1 MNKIRKLLFSC
12 TLLLLPSLAYAV
24 PVTEFV
30 DTLFI
35 GGGVMLFLAG
45 VLLLLVPGLFK
56 TGVLITLMADVLFM
70 LRMLFPDVLEK
81 SLSEQPDWQPLID
94 TASTGGSRIYAATGV
109 AIIVISTLSLRWLL
123 KSIFGTPTVN
133 NSRANTKSA
142 TAPVQPQKR
151 AYAPSV
157 TPKVSGRNR
166 NRLNRDRDDFSGYTE
181 EPEPQPD
188 PVSPA
193 HNKRFRVH
201 DYLENLE
208 QQQAQPTPP
217 PRQQEAEPA
226 IHFDRIER

>member
-12 TLLLLPSLAYAV
+12 SLLLLPSLAYAV

-35 GGGVMLFLAG
+35 GGGVMLFVAG

-70 LRMLFPDVLEK
+70 LRMLFPDVLEQ
-81 SLSEQPDWQPLID
+81 SLNEQPDWQPLIEA
-94 TASTGGSRIYAATGV
+94 ASTGSSRMYAAAGV

-123 KSIFGTPTVN
+123 HSFFGTPKT
-133 NSRANTKSA
+133 A
-142 TAPVQPQKR
+142 TARTQTKQTSS
-151 AYAPSV
+151 PSGAASRPH
-157 TPKVSGRNR
+157 TPSASRTNGRNR

-181 EPEPQPD
+181 EPEPQPE
-188 PVSPA
+188 PISPA

-208 QQQAQPTPP
+208 HQQAQPV

>member
-12 TLLLLPSLAYAV
+12 VLLLLPSLAYAV

-94 TASTGGSRIYAATGV
+94 TASTGGSRIYAAAGV

-123 KSIFGTPTVN
+123 KSAFG
-133 NSRANTKSA
+133 S
-142 TAPVQPQKR
+142 
-151 AYAPSV
+151 
-157 TPKVSGRNR
+157 PKVSNKQPQNKSAAAPARSQSRPHTPQPTARTTGRNR

-181 EPEPQPD
+181 EPEQQPE
-188 PVSPA
+188 PASPA

-208 QQQAQPTPP
+208 HQQAEPA
-217 PRQQEAEPA
+217 PRQQDAEPA